1 MGAVYYREL
10 TLENND
16 EQELTSYAICVQQG
30 ETQVDAIP
38 FELYLVPA
46 LLAPIFLAWG
56 ADRFVDGAS
65 ALSFNLGMS
74 PLLIGVLVMGFG
86 TSLPELLVSLFS
98 SVMGNSGL
106 SLGNAY
112 GSNIINIGFV
122 LGLAAVLSPVI
133 VKRHVVRRELPLL
146 ILATG
151 VTAFLVMDFE
161 LSRIDGMMLL
171 VLFVVLLVYLIR
183 VSLRE
188 PVKQEDASLKNE
200 LAEHTIPLGKSINYL
215 VIGLVVIAICSAVLV
230 WSARGIV
237 TNLGVSELV
246 VGVIILALGTS
257 LPELVVIVV
266 AAKRAEHQLALGNVI
281 GSNLFNTLAVVGT
294 AGLIAPSV
302 LDSELVTRDLPV
314 MFVLTGVLIV
324 MAYGWGRRTGVI
336 NKIEGAGLLLAV
348 AGYLAYLVYTTPIFA

>member
-1 MGAVYYREL
+1 MEV
-10 TLENND
+10 
-16 EQELTSYAICVQQG
+16 
-30 ETQVDAIP
+30 IP
-38 FELYLVPA
+38 FELYLIPA
-46 LLAPIFLAWG
+46 LLAPVFLAWG

-65 ALSFNLGMS
+65 ALSFNVGMS

-112 GSNIINIGFV
+112 GSNIINIGLV

-146 ILATG
+146 ILATAI
-151 VTAFLVMDFE
+151 TAYFVMDFE
-161 LSRIDGMMLL
+161 LSRGEGMILL
-171 VLFVVLLVYLIR
+171 ASFIVLLIYLVR
-183 VSLRE
+183 ASSDDPTKREDSSLQRQLE
-188 PVKQEDASLKNE
+188 KR
-200 LAEHTIPLGKSINYL
+200 TIPLGKSINF
-215 VIGLVVIAICSAVLV
+215 LVVGVVVISICSAALV

-237 TNLGVSELV
+237 TNLGISELV
-246 VGVIILALGTS
+246 VGVVLLALGTS

-266 AAKRAEHQLALGNVI
+266 AAKRGEHELALGNVI

-302 LDSELVTRDLPV
+302 LDAELVTRDLAV
-314 MFVLTGVLIV
+314 MFAFTGVLVV

-336 NKIEGAGLLLAV
+336 NKVEGGLLMFAV
-348 AGYLAYLVYTTPIFA
+348 ACYLAYLVYTTPVFTS